1 MNKKLSDILLKLNQN
16 LIKHVKGSLD
26 LEISGVTYS
35 SKLVSSGFVF
45 FALPGIHF
53 DGHDFIEIAIQ
64 KGSNVIVCSRDLNF
78 YSPNVTYIKVDDF
91 NIRKFMSNFSNIFY
105 GEPSKKLKVIG
116 VTGTDGK
123 SSVCYYIYLLLK
135 KMGVKAGF
143 MSTVFFDDGSGS
155 LIKNPYRQSTP
166 ESTEIHSFLSNM
178 VKNGVQYA
186 VLESTSHGLDLETAR
201 LIDVNYFA
209 AVFTNIGHEHLEFH
223 GTIQNYLNVKLG
235 LFRSVSDA
243 AGFGV
248 INLDDFYS
256 SDFSNA
262 IKKSFTYSL
271 KNSQADFF
279 VSFIDEKAD
288 STKFEFYYK
297 GVKYFANINL
307 PGSFNVEN
315 VMASLILVSQILN
328 SDIQDIVD
336 KLICVKS
343 LDGRMNSINLGQNF
357 SVIIDYAHTP
367 GAFSKLFPIFKRF
380 TTNRLISVFG
390 SAGERDVAKR
400 FLQGQISDIYSDLI
414 VLCDEDPRGEN
425 SMSIIKDIAKG
436 IVNKVVNRDLF
447 FIPDRRQ
454 AIEKAIN
461 LARVGDLVV
470 VLGKGHESSIIYK
483 NKEVFWNEQEA
494 VKNAILTSL
503 EKSEKEK

>member
-1 MNKKLSDILLKLNQN
+1 MNKKLNEVLLKLDQD
-16 LIKHVKGSLD
+16 LIKCVKGSLD

-35 SKLVSSGFVF
+35 SKLVLPRFVF

-64 KGSNVIVCSRDLNF
+64 KGSNVIVCSRDIDF
-78 YSPNVTYIKVDDF
+78 YSPNVTYIQVDDF

-105 GEPSKKLKVIG
+105 DEPSKKIKVIG

-135 KMGVKAGF
+135 KRGVKAGF
-143 MSTVFFDDGSGS
+143 ISTVFFDDGSGI

-166 ESTEIHSFLSNM
+166 ESTEIHSILSSM
-178 VKNGVQYA
+178 VKNEAQYA
-186 VLESTSHGLDLETAR
+186 ILESTSHGLDPETAR

-235 LFRSVSDA
+235 LFRSVSDDT
-243 AGFGV
+243 GFGV
-248 INLDDFYS
+248 VNLDDFYS
-256 SDFSNA
+256 SDFKNVV
-262 IKKSFTYSL
+262 KKSFTYSL
-271 KNSQADFF
+271 KSSKADFF

-288 STKFEFYYK
+288 STEFEFYHK
-297 GVKYFANINL
+297 GVKYFANVNL
-307 PGSFNVEN
+307 LGSFNVEN
-315 VMASLILVSQILN
+315 VMAALILVSQILN
-328 SDIQDIVD
+328 SDIKDIVD
-336 KLICVKS
+336 ELICIKS
-343 LDGRMNSINLGQNF
+343 LDGRMDSINLGQNF

-367 GAFSKLFPIFKRF
+367 GSFSKLFPIFKKF

-390 SAGERDVAKR
+390 SAGERDIEKR
-400 FLQGQISDIYSDLI
+400 FLQGQIADVYSDLI

-425 SMSIIKDIAKG
+425 SMYIIKNIAKG
-436 IVNKVVNRDLF
+436 IVNKVVNQDLF
-447 FIPDRRQ
+447 FIPDRKQ
-454 AIEKAIN
+454 AIEKAIS
-461 LARVGDLVV
+461 LAKAGDLVV

-483 NKEVFWNEQEA
+483 NREVFWNEQEV
-494 VKNAILTSL
+494 VKNAILSL
-503 EKSEKEK
+503 EKSKKEK

>member
-1 MNKKLSDILLKLNQN
+1 MNKKLNDVLLKLDQN

-26 LEISGVTYS
+26 LEITGVTYS
-35 SKLVSSGFVF
+35 SKLVLSGFVF
-45 FALPGIHF
+45 FALPGIRF
-53 DGHDFIEIAIQ
+53 DGHNFVEIAIQ
-64 KGSNVIVCSRDLNF
+64 KGSNVIVYSRDLNF
-78 YSPNVTYIKVDDF
+78 YDSNVTYIKVDDL

-105 GEPSKKLKVIG
+105 DEPSKKLKVIG

-135 KMGVKAGF
+135 NKGVKVGF
-143 MSTVFFDDGSGS
+143 ISTVFFDDGSGN

-166 ESTEIHSFLSNM
+166 ESTEIHSFLSDM
-178 VKNGVQYA
+178 VKNEVQYA
-186 VLESTSHGLDLETAR
+186 ILESTSHGLDLETAR
-201 LIDVNYFA
+201 LIDITYFA
-209 AVFTNIGHEHLEFH
+209 VVFTNIGHEHLEFH
-223 GTIQNYLNVKLG
+223 GTIQNYMNVKLS
-235 LFRSVSDA
+235 LFKSVSDD

-248 INLDDFYS
+248 INFDDFYS
-256 SDFSNA
+256 SDFKNA

-271 KNSQADFF
+271 KSNQADFF

-288 STKFEFYYK
+288 STRFEFYHK

-307 PGSFNVEN
+307 LGSFNVEN
-315 VMASLILVSQILN
+315 VMAALILVSQILN

-336 KLICVKS
+336 KLICIKG

-380 TTNRLISVFG
+380 ATNRLISVFG
-390 SAGERDVAKR
+390 SAGERDIAKR

-425 SMSIIKDIAKG
+425 SMCIIKDIAKG
-436 IVNKVVNRDLF
+436 IVNKVINQNLF

-454 AIEKAIN
+454 AIEKAIG
-461 LARVGDLVV
+461 LARAGDLVV
-470 VLGKGHESSIIYK
+470 ALGKGHESSIIYE
-483 NKEVFWNEQEA
+483 NREVFWNEQEV
-494 VKNAILTSL
+494 VKDAILSL
-503 EKSEKEK
+503 EKSKKEK

>member
-1 MNKKLSDILLKLNQN
+1 MNKKLNDVLLKLDQD
-16 LIKHVKGSLD
+16 LIKYVKGSLN

-35 SKLVSSGFVF
+35 SKLVLPRFVF
-45 FALPGIHF
+45 FALPGIRF
-53 DGHDFIEIAIQ
+53 DGHDFIEMAIQ
-64 KGSNVIVCSRDLNF
+64 KGSNVIVCSQDLDF

-91 NIRKFMSNFSNIFY
+91 SIRKFMSNFSNIFY
-105 GEPSKKLKVIG
+105 DEPSKKLKVIG

-135 KMGVKAGF
+135 KRGIKVGF
-143 MSTVFFDDGSGS
+143 VSTVFFDDGSGS

-166 ESTEIHSFLSNM
+166 ESTEIHAFLSNM

-186 VLESTSHGLDLETAR
+186 VLESTSHGLDFETAR

-209 AVFTNIGHEHLEFH
+209 AVFTNIGHDHLEFH
-223 GTIQNYLNVKLG
+223 GTIRNYVNVKLG
-235 LFRSVSDA
+235 LFQSVSDD

-248 INLDDFYS
+248 INLDDVYS
-256 SDFSNA
+256 SDFKNA

-279 VSFIDEKAD
+279 VSFIDEKTD
-288 STKFEFYYK
+288 STRFEFYYK
-297 GVKYFANINL
+297 GIKYFANVNL
-307 PGSFNVEN
+307 LGSFNVEN
-315 VMASLILVSQILN
+315 VMAALILVSKLLN
-328 SDIQDIVD
+328 IDIQDIVD
-336 KLICVKS
+336 ELVCIKS
-343 LDGRMNSINLGQNF
+343 LDGRMDSINLGQNF

-380 TTNRLISVFG
+380 AINRLISVFG

-414 VLCDEDPRGEN
+414 LLCDEDPRGEN
-425 SMSIIKDIAKG
+425 SMCIIKDIAKG

-454 AIEKAIN
+454 AIEKAIS
-461 LARVGDLVV
+461 LARAGDLVV
-470 VLGKGHESSIIYK
+470 ALGKGHESSIIYK
-483 NKEVFWNEQEA
+483 NREMFWNEQEV
-494 VKNAILTSL
+494 VKNAILSL
-503 EKSEKEK
+503 EKEK

>member
-1 MNKKLSDILLKLNQN
+1 MNKKLNDVLLKLDQG
-16 LIKHVKGSLD
+16 LIKYVRGSLD
-26 LEISGVTYS
+26 SEISGVTYS
-35 SKLVSSGFVF
+35 SKLVSPGFVF

-64 KGSNVIVCSRDLNF
+64 KGSNVIVCSRDVDF
-78 YSPNVTYIKVDDF
+78 YSPNVTYIKVDNF

-105 GEPSKKLKVIG
+105 DEPSKKLKVIG

-135 KMGVKAGF
+135 KRSVKVGF
-143 MSTVFFDDGSGS
+143 ISTVFFDDGSGN

-178 VKNGVQYA
+178 VKNGAQYA
-186 VLESTSHGLDLETAR
+186 ILESTSHGLDLETAR

-235 LFRSVSDA
+235 LFSSVSDD

-256 SDFSNA
+256 SNFRNA

-271 KNSQADFF
+271 KNSKADFF
-279 VSFIDEKAD
+279 VSFIDEGAD
-288 STKFEFYYK
+288 STKFEFYHK
-297 GVKYFANINL
+297 GVKYFANVSL
-307 PGSFNVEN
+307 LGSFNVEN
-315 VMASLILVSQILN
+315 VMAALILVSQILN

-336 KLICVKS
+336 KLDCIKS
-343 LDGRMNSINLGQNF
+343 LDGRMESINLGQSF
-357 SVIIDYAHTP
+357 SVIVDYAHTP

-414 VLCDEDPRGEN
+414 ILCDEDPRGEN
-425 SMSIIKDIAKG
+425 SMDIIKDISKG
-436 IVNKVVNRDLF
+436 IVNKFINQDLF
-447 FIPDRRQ
+447 LIPDRRQ
-454 AIEKAIN
+454 AVEKAIS
-461 LARVGDLVV
+461 LAKAGDLVV
-470 VLGKGHESSIIYK
+470 ILGKGHECSIIYK
-483 NKEVFWNEQEA
+483 NREVFWNEKEV
-494 VKNAILTSL
+494 VKNAILSL
-503 EKSEKEK
+503 EKSKEK

>member
-1 MNKKLSDILLKLNQN
+1 MNKKLNDVLLKLDQD
-16 LIKHVKGSLD
+16 LIKYVKGSLN

-35 SKLVSSGFVF
+35 SKLVLPRFVF
-45 FALPGIHF
+45 FALPGIRF
-53 DGHDFIEIAIQ
+53 DGHDFIEMAIQ
-64 KGSNVIVCSRDLNF
+64 KGSNVIVCSRDLDF

-91 NIRKFMSNFSNIFY
+91 SIRKFMSNFSNIFY
-105 GEPSKKLKVIG
+105 DEPSKKLKVIG

-135 KMGVKAGF
+135 KRGIKVGF
-143 MSTVFFDDGSGS
+143 VSTVFFDDGSGS

-166 ESTEIHSFLSNM
+166 ESTEIHAFLSNM

-186 VLESTSHGLDLETAR
+186 VLESTSHGLDFETAR

-209 AVFTNIGHEHLEFH
+209 AVFTNIGHDHLEFH
-223 GTIQNYLNVKLG
+223 GTIRNYVNVKLG
-235 LFRSVSDA
+235 LFQSVSDD

-248 INLDDFYS
+248 INLDDVYS
-256 SDFSNA
+256 SDFKNA

-279 VSFIDEKAD
+279 VSFIDEKTD
-288 STKFEFYYK
+288 STRFEFYYK
-297 GVKYFANINL
+297 GIKYFANVNL
-307 PGSFNVEN
+307 LGSFNVEN
-315 VMASLILVSQILN
+315 VMAALILVSKLLN
-328 SDIQDIVD
+328 IDIQDIVD
-336 KLICVKS
+336 ELVCIKS
-343 LDGRMNSINLGQNF
+343 LDGRMDSINLGQNF

-380 TTNRLISVFG
+380 AINRLISVFG

-414 VLCDEDPRGEN
+414 LLCDEDPRGEN
-425 SMSIIKDIAKG
+425 SMCIIKDIAKG

-454 AIEKAIN
+454 AIEKAIS
-461 LARVGDLVV
+461 LARAGDLVV
-470 VLGKGHESSIIYK
+470 ALGKGHESSIIYK
-483 NKEVFWNEQEA
+483 NREMFWNEQEV
-494 VKNAILTSL
+494 VKNAILSL
-503 EKSEKEK
+503 EKEK